1 MPGSPPTLSRVSAN
15 RLSANWANGT
25 NSVGELG
32 KLGEYNDAMSDNIL
46 ILSNSVIGLFA
57 FRKEVV
63 GAMVEKGFRV
73 WISSPDD
80 DDAKY
85 AYFKELGCEMVE
97 TPVDRRGTNPLRDF
111 GLLRRYR
118 RLMREV
124 KPVAVLTYTIKPN
137 VYGGL
142 AARWAKVPQLANITG
157 LGTAVENPGMLQKI
171 TVAMY
176 RFGLRRAQTVFYQN
190 VTIQKFCEENGI
202 GRRGVLLPGSGV
214 NLEWHGLQPYPP
226 KESAVRFLFIGRMM
240 RDKGTD
246 EFLEMA
252 AAVKKSHPQV
262 EFHILG
268 PCEDDYET
276 RVAEAHARGTVVWHG
291 SVPDVRP
298 YMREAWCTVHPSYH
312 EGMANVLLESAAAG
326 RPVIT
331 TDVPGCR
338 EAVEDGVTGLLCAA
352 RDASALTAA
361 VERFLDLT
369 YEEKVQMGIAGREK
383 MRKEFDREIVVKAY
397 LGEINNVL

>member
-1 MPGSPPTLSRVSAN
+1 MNV
-15 RLSANWANGT
+15 
-25 NSVGELG
+25 
-32 KLGEYNDAMSDNIL
+32 L
-46 ILSNSVIGLFA
+46 ILSNSIIGLFA

-63 GAMVEKGFRV
+63 GAMVAQGCRV
-73 WISSPDD
+73 WIASPND

-85 AYFKELGCEMVE
+85 TYFRELGCEMVE
-97 TPVDRRGTNPLRDF
+97 TAVDRRGTNPLRDM
-111 GLLRRYR
+111 GLLRHYL

-124 KPVAVLTYTIKPN
+124 KPAAVLTYTIKPN
-137 VYGGL
+137 VYGGM

-157 LGTAVENPGMLQKI
+157 LGTAIENPGLLQKVS
-171 TVAMY
+171 VAMY
-176 RFGLRRAQTVFYQN
+176 RFALKKAKTVFYQN

-202 GRRGVLLPGSGV
+202 GRHGVLLPGSGV
-214 NLEWHGLQPYPP
+214 NLEWHALQPYPP
-226 KESAVRFLFIGRMM
+226 KETPVRFLFIGRMM

-252 AAVKKSHPQV
+252 AAVKASYPQV

-268 PCEDDYET
+268 PCEDDYEP
-276 RVAEAHARGTVVWHG
+276 RVSQAHAQGTVVWHG
-291 SVPDVRP
+291 IVSDVRP
-298 YMREAWCTVHPSYH
+298 YMQESWCTIHPSYH

-338 EAVEDGVTGLLCAA
+338 EAVEDGVTGFLCPA

-361 VERFLDLT
+361 VERFISLP

-383 MRKEFDREIVVKAY
+383 MQREFDREIVVRAY
-397 LGEINNVL
+397 LEETGCLR

>member
-1 MPGSPPTLSRVSAN
+1 L
-15 RLSANWANGT
+15 
-25 NSVGELG
+25 
-32 KLGEYNDAMSDNIL
+32 KKNIL
-46 ILSNSVIGLFA
+46 ILSNSIIGLFA

-63 GAMVEKGFRV
+63 GAMVEHGFRV

-80 DDAKY
+80 DHDKY
-85 AYFKELGCEMVE
+85 AYFRELGCEMVE
-97 TPVDRRGTNPLRDF
+97 TPVDRRGTNPLRDL

-118 RLMREV
+118 RLLREV
-124 KPVAVLTYTIKPN
+124 KPAAVLTYTIKPN
-137 VYGGL
+137 VYGGM
-142 AARWAKVPQLANITG
+142 AARWAKVPLLANITG
-157 LGTAVENPGMLQKI
+157 LGTAVENPGPLQKI

-176 RFGLRRAQTVFYQN
+176 RFALRKAETVFYQN
-190 VTIQKFCEENGI
+190 DTIKKFCEENGI

-214 NLEWHGLQPYPP
+214 NLEWHALQPYPSQ
-226 KESAVRFLFIGRMM
+226 ESPMRFLFVGRMM

-252 AAVKKSHPQV
+252 AKVKASHPQV

-268 PCEDDYET
+268 PCEDDYEA
-276 RVAEAHARGTVVWHG
+276 RVAEAHSRGTVVWHG
-291 SVPDVRP
+291 GVPDVRP

-326 RPVIT
+326 RPAIT

-338 EAVEDGVTGLLCAA
+338 EAVEDGVTGFLCPV

-361 VERFLDLT
+361 VERFLQLPYD
-369 YEEKVQMGIAGREK
+369 EKVRMGLAGREK
-383 MRKEFDREIVVKAY
+383 MVREFDRGIVVRAY
-397 LGEINNVL
+397 LDAL

>member
-1 MPGSPPTLSRVSAN
+1 MNV
-15 RLSANWANGT
+15 
-25 NSVGELG
+25 
-32 KLGEYNDAMSDNIL
+32 L
-46 ILSNSVIGLFA
+46 ILANSIVGLFS

-63 GAMVEKGFRV
+63 GALVAEGYRV
-73 WISSPDD
+73 WIACPREEGEKSD
-80 DDAKY
+80 
-85 AYFKELGCEMVE
+85 YFRNFGCELVD
-97 TPVDRRGTNPLRDF
+97 TPVDRRGTNPFRDF
-111 GLLRRYR
+111 GLFRQYR
-118 RLMREV
+118 RLIRQV

-190 VTIQKFCEENGI
+190 VTIQKFCEGNGI

-252 AAVKKSHPQV
+252 AAVKSSYPQV

-276 RVAEAHARGTVVWHG
+276 RVAAAHARGTVVWHG

-352 RDASALTAA
+352 RNASSLTAA
-361 VERFLDLT
+361 VERFLGLPYD
-369 YEEKVQMGIAGREK
+369 EKVQMGIAGREK
-383 MRKEFDREIVVKAY
+383 MRREFDRDIVVRAY
-397 LGEINNVL
+397 LDAL